1 MSSVWAHGAVAG
13 GRDGSPTAEL
23 EGVLV
28 ELMYGDVAE
37 KPSLRSAV
45 EGCEVVFHLAG
56 IRRAP
61 SRELFFRV
69 NAEGTRN
76 LCEAMGQ
83 AKQRQR
89 LVLCSSPGAPAP
101 SNRSKIP
108 SPNPPDA
115 RQGGSRSR
123 RGVC

>member
-1 MSSVWAHGAVAG
+1 MEEGPSTG
-13 GRDGSPTAEL
+13 L
-23 EGVLV
+23 EIHL
-28 ELMYGDVAE
+28 GDVTDP
-37 KPSLRSAV
+37 PSLARAFQGV
-45 EGCEVVFHLAG
+45 DVVFHLAG

-76 LCEAMGQ
+76 LCEAMSQ

-101 SNRSKIP
+101 SKRCKIP
-108 SPNPPDA
+108 SPNRSDA
-115 RQGGSRSR
+115 RQ
-123 RGVC
+123 